1 MKRFTVLLAI
11 IMCVV
16 LTGCQSVFVREKT
29 EVSATVT
36 EMQYEDSYTTLMPM
50 YNAATKTTMLIPQ
63 SHSAQ
68 YLVTITY
75 EGISETFD
83 DKTLYESVKEGDI
96 IQMILC
102 EDYDEDDNLIKQ
114 TLQFP
119 E

>member
-1 MKRFTVLLAI
+1 MNKFIKLLFYVKYSIQLFVAFEKYFSEA
-11 IMCVV
+11 
-16 LTGCQSVFVREKT
+16 QSSEQL
-29 EVSATVT
+29 
-36 EMQYEDSYTTLMPM
+36 QYKASYTTLMPM

-63 SHSAQ
+63 AHSAQ

-102 EDYDEDDNLIKQ
+102 KGYDEDDNLIKQ